1 MTQKQRAG
9 QTFEGNLYG
18 MFMEI
23 FRLVGTTV
31 NIASQERIRT
41 ICGEIKREF
50 IKAGSVKQVAA
61 SVLNSMK
68 PIIKILENKI
78 STLEEDIKVL
88 QKAIE
93 SQNKRVKT
101 LESQDRPQ

>member
-1 MTQKQRAG
+1 MTQKQRTG
-9 QTFEGNLYG
+9 QTFDGNLYG

-50 IKAGSVKQVAA
+50 IKAGSGKQVTA
-61 SVLNSMK
+61 SVMNSMK
-68 PIIKILENKI
+68 PIVKILEDKI
-78 STLEEDIKVL
+78 NALEEHVKVL
-88 QKAIE
+88 QK
-93 SQNKRVKT
+93 SVKK
-101 LESQDRPQ
+101 LESQDQPQ